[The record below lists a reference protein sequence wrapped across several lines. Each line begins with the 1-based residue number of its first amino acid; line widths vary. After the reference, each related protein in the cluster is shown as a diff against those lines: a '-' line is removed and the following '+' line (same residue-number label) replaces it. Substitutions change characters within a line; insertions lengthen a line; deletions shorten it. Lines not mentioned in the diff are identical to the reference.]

1 MAKISV
7 EFGLTLPL
15 ESGGG
20 FAPSLAI
27 QDIDLDVAV
36 APQIAQALVAIKQV
50 YGALVGT
57 MAEIVEGSGS
67 EDGGEI
73 LAEVDKHITALETK
87 IQPLVVAT
95 EKDDV
100 EGAEIDW
107 VDIRKGLGTKIEF

>member
-27 QDIDLDVAV
+27 QDIDLDVEV
-36 APQIAQALVAIKQV
+36 APQIADALVAIKQV
-50 YGALVGT
+50 YGAMVDT
-57 MAEIVEGSGS
+57 MAEIIEGSGS
-67 EDGGEI
+67 KDDGEI
-73 LAEVDKHITALETK
+73 IAEVDKHITALETK
-87 IQPLVVAT
+87 IQPLVVAA
-95 EKDDV
+95 EKDDA

-107 VDIRKGLGTKIEF
+107 DDIQKDLSTEIKF